1 MKCRPGIDTAIYL
14 VGAALLASG
23 LTHVA
28 ILQVTGASWAGPL
41 SLRKPATF
49 GVSFGLTVMTITWV
63 SSFLHVSE
71 RARAR
76 ILMAFAVASVLETAL
91 ITRQAWRGVPSH
103 FNVERTADATMAQT
117 LAVGGATLV
126 VLVTALTWI
135 AFRSK
140 PGVAQSFHIAIR
152 TGFLI
157 LMAAMATGALM
168 IAKGMRLVFAG
179 NAQAAYAAGGSLKS
193 THAVTM
199 HAILVLPLF
208 AWFLSRTSW
217 TAARQTR
224 AVVLASA
231 AYLLFAA
238 AVAAANLRGLL

>member
-1 MKCRPGIDTAIYL
+1 
-14 VGAALLASG
+14 V
-23 LTHVA
+23 
-28 ILQVTGASWAGPL
+28 
-41 SLRKPATF
+41 TF
-49 GVSFGLTVMTITWV
+49 GVSFGLTVMTITWA
-63 SSFLHVSE
+63 SSFLQVGE
-71 RARAR
+71 KARGR
-76 ILMAFAVASVLETAL
+76 ILTAFAAASVVETAL

-103 FNVERTADATMAQT
+103 FNVQTTADAIVAQT

-135 AFRSK
+135 SFRSK
-140 PGVAQSFHIAIR
+140 PGVAQSFRIAIR

-179 NAQAAYAAGGSLKS
+179 NAQGAYATGGSLKP

-217 TAARQTR
+217 SATRQTR

-238 AVAAANLRGLL
+238 AVAAANLGGLL

>member
-1 MKCRPGIDTAIYL
+1 MKCRPGLDTATYL

-23 LTHVA
+23 LTHMA
-28 ILQVTGASWAGPL
+28 ILQATGASWAGPL

-63 SSFLHVSE
+63 SSFLQVGAK
-71 RARAR
+71 ARAR
-76 ILMAFAVASVLETAL
+76 ILMAFAAASVVETAL
-91 ITRQAWRGVPSH
+91 ITGQAWRGVPSH
-103 FNVERTADATMAQT
+103 FNVETTADAIVAQT

-135 AFRSK
+135 SFRSK
-140 PGVAQSFHIAIR
+140 PGVAQSLRIAIR

-179 NAQAAYAAGGSLKS
+179 DAQHAYAAGGSLKP

-199 HAILVLPLF
+199 HALLVLPLF
-208 AWFLSRTSW
+208 AWLLSRTDWS
-217 TAARQTR
+217 ADRQTR
-224 AVVLASA
+224 AVVIASA

-238 AVAAANLRGLL
+238 AVAAANLGGLL